1 MKRWASQLKCRTTRC
16 AAGMYKTPESLSLQI
31 ARLAAELKEV
41 EQRLGSEPP
50 PEMALLNDFRHT
62 VDNVRLKAWS
72 VAELINARYT
82 KENPNV
88 VLSFL
93 AAERVRRL
101 DQLVRNLS
109 ADIERGAITF
119 RTSGLPSLVD
129 SLKSLQQRVAQFSDQ
144 HQSYKMQNA
153 AS

>member
-1 MKRWASQLKCRTTRC
+1 
-16 AAGMYKTPESLSLQI
+16 MYKTPESLSLQI

-50 PEMALLNDFRHT
+50 PEMALLNDFRHA
-62 VDNVRLKAWS
+62 VDNVRFKAWS

-82 KENPNV
+82 KEDPNV

-109 ADIERGAITF
+109 ADIERGAITV

-144 HQSYKMQNA
+144 HEGYKMKNA

>member
-1 MKRWASQLKCRTTRC
+1 
-16 AAGMYKTPESLSLQI
+16 MYKTPESLSLQI

-50 PEMALLNDFRHT
+50 PEMALLNDFRHA
-62 VDNVRLKAWS
+62 VDNVRFKAWS

-82 KENPNV
+82 KEDPNV

-109 ADIERGAITF
+109 ADIERGAITV

-144 HQSYKMQNA
+144 HQGYKMKNA

>member
-1 MKRWASQLKCRTTRC
+1 
-16 AAGMYKTPESLSLQI
+16 MYKTPESLSLQI

-50 PEMALLNDFRHT
+50 PEMALLNDFRHA

-82 KENPNV
+82 KEDPNV

-109 ADIERGAITF
+109 ADIERGAITV

-144 HQSYKMQNA
+144 HQGYKMKNA

>member
-1 MKRWASQLKCRTTRC
+1 
-16 AAGMYKTPESLSLQI
+16 MYKTPESLSLQI

-50 PEMALLNDFRHT
+50 PEMALLSDFRHA
-62 VDNVRLKAWS
+62 VDNVRFKAWS

-82 KENPNV
+82 KEDPNV

-109 ADIERGAITF
+109 ADIERGAITV

-144 HQSYKMQNA
+144 HQGYKMKNA